1 MKKITVNCRLL
12 KGFSFSFFYEKLK
25 FSLCFSLTP
34 ARSRLRV
41 DSAAGEAAGDG
52 AGDGEHRLQ
61 RPPQPR
67 QVGDQ
72 AALNWNSHTFL

>member
-1 MKKITVNCRLL
+1 MKKITVNCRT
-12 KGFSFSFFYEKLK
+12 KVQI
-25 FSLCFSLTP
+25 FSLFSLTP

-72 AALNWNSHTFL
+72 AALNWNIHTFL